1 MEVSMSEEIKID
13 ITCQLEKHQQELICE
28 YVSDYLEENEI
39 EWKDCSYT
47 LIAEYTPDK
56 ERQE

>member
-1 MEVSMSEEIKID
+1 MSEEIKID
-13 ITCQLEKHQQELICE
+13 ITCQLEKYQRELICE